1 MDRINL
7 TLCNISR
14 EQEIAIKELF
24 HSRGW
29 DYAPQLSDFSDRNGR
44 DATCVLDGSCD
55 LVSSLSV
62 DCDAVST
69 APAFGFEADSG
80 RPTAVSGVSV
90 PAVSGAGVDV
100 EGPACQGQSDG
111 FGTQECAV
119 FCSPC
124 VTDVRQQ
131 WFWNGQKAH
140 CRHSGIRKR
149 LYRKYWSMM
158 NTRGAWR
165 HPLYLRKRADMMLR
179 DHVDDSVVK
188 VQRDIMPDCVLQLVR
203 NLYPNPH
210 GIPYLGHKWW

>member
-24 HSRGW
+24 RSRGW

-44 DATCVLDGSCD
+44 DATCILDGSCD

-62 DCDAVST
+62 DCDALST
-69 APAFGFEADSG
+69 AAVFGFEADSDG
-80 RPTAVSGVSV
+80 TAVSGVSV
-90 PAVSGAGVDV
+90 PAVSEAGVDA
-100 EGPACQGQSDG
+100 ACQGQSDG
-111 FGTQECAV
+111 FGTQECASC

-131 WFWNGQKAH
+131 WLGNGQKAH
-140 CRHSGIRKR
+140 SRNSGIRKR
-149 LYRKYWSMM
+149 LYRKYWSMI

-165 HPLYLRKRADMMLR
+165 HPLYLRKKTDTMLR

-188 VQRDIMPDCVLQLVR
+188 VLRDIMPDCVLQLVR
-203 NLYPNPH
+203 DLYPNPH